1 MLCTS
6 ERSTFYLSD
15 PVKGMLGFSRDGYL
29 FNFRYRG
36 KAGKRETLGLKGDNR
51 GISLFADG
59 KLVER
64 LGPDVGYRSDDK
76 KSTYK
81 IMRTLIF
88 PLQETGDFRSKIT
101 NFKANR

>member
-1 MLCTS
+1 
-6 ERSTFYLSD
+6 
-15 PVKGMLGFSRDGYL
+15 MLGFSRDGYL

-36 KAGKRETLGLKGDNR
+36 KAGKSETLRLEGDNQ

-64 LGPDVGYRSDDK
+64 LKPDLGYKANDK

-88 PLQETGDFRSKIT
+88 PLQETGNFRSKIT
-101 NFKANR
+101 DFKAWR